1 LELRKV
7 FDEIDKTEDG
17 VISYDEFEAAMKKTK
32 LPLEEL
38 HAIFDSID
46 VNRTGHIMYTEFIAA
61 ALHAHG

>member
-1 LELRKV
+1 M
-7 FDEIDKTEDG
+7 FDEIDETEDG

-46 VNRTGHIMYTEFIAA
+46 VNRTGHVMYTEFIAA